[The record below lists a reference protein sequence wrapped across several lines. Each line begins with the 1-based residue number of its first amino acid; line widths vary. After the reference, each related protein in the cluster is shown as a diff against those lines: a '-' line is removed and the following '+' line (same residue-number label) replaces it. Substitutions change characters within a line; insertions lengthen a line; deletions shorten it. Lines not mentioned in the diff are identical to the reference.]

1 MADFG
6 KLIENVPD
14 YKVFLTVDE
23 MDAHTLALAEEYP
36 DKVRFLRPVCLGAA
50 ILFIV

>member
-36 DKVRFLRPVCLGAA
+36 DKVEVFKAGVSRGGHP
-50 ILFIV
+50 I